1 MQYFSLS
8 ELKKGDSF
16 VIKKIKISG
25 SFRQR
30 LMDIGFVPG
39 TKATCVRISPF
50 GDPKAFFIRGTVIA
64 LRNCDSKNILGV
76 KEP

>member
-16 VIKKIKISG
+16 VIKEIKTSG

-30 LMDIGFVPG
+30 LLDIGFVPG
-39 TKATCVRISPF
+39 TKVKCVRISPF